1 MAEPVSTWNQI
12 PGLLK
17 FEEYVRSVP
26 SVNDACE
33 RLCARTS
40 QYANCC
46 GKDEDEFQNVLQI
59 VEEAIT
65 AVPSRKLKSDLI
77 KSYDN
82 E

>member
-1 MAEPVSTWNQI
+1 MLTS
-12 PGLLK
+12 
-17 FEEYVRSVP
+17 
-26 SVNDACE
+26 E

-40 QYANCC
+40 QYANSC
-46 GKDEDEFQNVLQI
+46 GKDEEEFQNVLQI

-65 AVPSRKLKSDLI
+65 AVPSRRLKSDLI